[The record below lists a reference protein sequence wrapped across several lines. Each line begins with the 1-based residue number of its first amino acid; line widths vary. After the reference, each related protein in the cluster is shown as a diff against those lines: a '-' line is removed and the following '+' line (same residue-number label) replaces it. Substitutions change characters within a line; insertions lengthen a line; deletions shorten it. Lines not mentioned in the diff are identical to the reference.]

1 MSEITRIQ
9 NPFSSVDFDN
19 ANAALDLLNQVLSD
33 SMGLSARQKSRLNR
47 LGKANLSFV
56 ESAHR
61 AMLALPDLRPAYL
74 DPAIFSRDLSLVYH
88 SRDLLLKLKE
98 VASKVEDTQLIM
110 GNEAF
115 YSALG
120 IYRVIQAA
128 YRSGYP
134 GAKPYYD
141 ELTDRWSFAFGSSG
155 SNGATTDVEPDS
167 NDENASLIE
176 DAEVIEETGGSMAA

>member
-9 NPFSSVDFDN
+9 NPFSRVDFDN

-33 SMGLSARQKSRLNR
+33 SKGLSARQKSRLNR

-61 AMLALPDLRPAYL
+61 AMQALPDLRPAYL

-134 GAKPYYD
+134 GANPYYD
-141 ELTDRWSFAFGSSG
+141 DLTERWAFAFGSSG
-155 SNGATTDVEPDS
+155 NGGSTVEVDTEVS
-167 NDENASLIE
+167 DENASLVE
-176 DAEVIEETGGSMAA
+176 DAEVIDDSNGGMAA